1 MVKQGKDLL
10 PAGGTQNT
18 EARGKRIVNLTINR
32 LPVSAPEG
40 MTIMEAAEKAGIS
53 IPHLCYLEKINEIG
67 ACRLCSVEVRGEDKL
82 VPACITRV
90 AEGMEITTN
99 SSRVRSACRTNLA
112 LIMSQHN
119 GQCPSCV
126 RSGTCQLQKLANDFD
141 LTGNTFYEDLPSGK
155 LAWWDQD
162 FPLIRDATK
171 CIKCMRCIQV
181 CDKVQGMHI
190 WDLMATG
197 GRTRVDVAGNQ
208 SIREVDCTLCG
219 QCITHCP
226 TGALRERSD
235 IDRVQRAIDDPEV
248 VTVVQI
254 APAVRTA
261 WGESLGLAPEEATVN
276 LMAGA
281 LRELG
286 LDYVFDTSFS
296 ADLTIMEEGYEF
308 LHRLQAGDMVKY
320 PMFTSCC
327 PGWVRFLKARY
338 PELTS
343 RLSTAKSP
351 QQMFGAVIKNQFA
364 QRIGKDRT
372 KICSVSIMPCTAKKA
387 ECSLPTMRDENGNPD
402 VDYVLTTREV
412 VRMMRKGSV
421 HIENVHESPFDPVMG
436 DYTGAG
442 VIFGA
447 TGGVMEAALRTAD
460 FVLSGKNPAPDA
472 FRAVRAKGQE
482 DKPWRESVF
491 EVGDAEVRVA
501 VTSGLANADALC
513 SAIIN
518 GEVKYDFVEVMACP
532 GGCSGGGGQPI
543 LGDDVER
550 AKPRGSVLYNI
561 DRNMKVR
568 YSHENTDVQKL
579 YEESLGAPN
588 SELAEH
594 LLHTDHFGWNMP
606 GRG

>member
-1 MVKQGKDLL
+1 M
-10 PAGGTQNT
+10 
-18 EARGKRIVNLTINR
+18 VNLTINKI
-32 LPVSAPEG
+32 PVSAPEN
-40 MTIMEAAEKAGIS
+40 MSILEAAEQAGIS
-53 IPHLCYLEKINEIG
+53 IPHLCYLKEINEIG
-67 ACRLCSVEVRGEDKL
+67 ACRLCSVEVKGEDAL

-90 AEGMEITTN
+90 QEGMEVVTN
-99 SSRVRSACRTNLA
+99 SPRVRGACRTNLA

-119 GQCPSCV
+119 GHCTSCV
-126 RSGTCQLQKLANDFD
+126 RSGTCQLQQLAEDFN
-141 LTGNTFYEDLPSGK
+141 LIENPFYEDLPAGK
-155 LAWWDQD
+155 LNWWNQE
-162 FPLIRDATK
+162 FPLIRDAAR

-181 CDKVQGMHI
+181 CDKIQSMKV

-197 GRTRVDVAGNQ
+197 GRTRVDVAG
-208 SIREVDCTLCG
+208 SISIEESDCTLCG

-235 IDRVQRAIDDPEV
+235 IDAVQRAIDDPDV

-261 WGESLGLAPEEATVN
+261 WGEYLGLSPEKATVN

-286 LDYVFDTSFS
+286 FDYVFDTSFT

-308 LHRLQAGDMVKY
+308 LHRFQWGDMEKY

-327 PGWVRFLKARY
+327 PGWVRFLKAKF
-338 PELTS
+338 PELTD

-364 QRIGKDRT
+364 DRIGKPRT

-387 ECSLPTMRDENGNPD
+387 ECALPTMRDEGGNPD

-412 VRMMRKGSV
+412 VRLMKRGGV
-421 HIENVHESPFDPVMG
+421 NAERVAESDFDAVMG

-447 TGGVMEAALRTAD
+447 TGGVMEAALRTAAY
-460 FVLSGKNPAPDA
+460 VLTGENPAPDA
-472 FRAVRAKGQE
+472 FRAVRAEGPA
-482 DKPWRESVF
+482 DMPWREDRPWREAVV
-491 EVGDAEVRVA
+491 EVGGVKVRAA
-501 VTSGLANADALC
+501 VTSGLRNAEALC
-513 SAIIN
+513 SAIVS
-518 GEVKYDFVEVMACP
+518 GAVKYDFVEVMACP

-550 AKPRGSVLYNI
+550 ALPRGGVLYDI
-561 DRNMKVR
+561 DRNMEVR
-568 YSHENTDVQKL
+568 YSHENKDVQKL
-579 YEESLGAPN
+579 YEESLGEPN
-588 SELAEH
+588 SLLAEA
-594 LLHTDHFGWNMP
+594 LLHTDHFGWDMP
-606 GRG
+606 GR

>member
-1 MVKQGKDLL
+1 M
-10 PAGGTQNT
+10 
-18 EARGKRIVNLTINR
+18 VNLTINS
-32 LPVSAPEG
+32 LQVSVPEG
-40 MTIMEAAEKAGIS
+40 TTILEAAERAGIS
-53 IPHLCYLEKINEIG
+53 IPHLCYLKEINEIG
-67 ACRLCSVEVRGEDKL
+67 ACRLCSVEVEGEDML
-82 VPACITRV
+82 APACVTRV
-90 AEGMEITTN
+90 REGMQVRTN
-99 SSRVRSACRTNLA
+99 TSRVRNACRTNLA
-112 LIMSQHN
+112 LIMSQHD
-119 GQCPSCV
+119 GRCSSCV
-126 RSGTCQLQKLANDFD
+126 RSGSCQLQKLANDFE
-141 LTGNTFYEDLPSGK
+141 LTDHAFYSDLPAGK
-155 LAWWDQD
+155 LTWWDHD
-162 FPLIRDATK
+162 FPLIRDASK
-171 CIKCMRCIQV
+171 CIKCMRCIQI
-181 CDKVQGMHI
+181 CDKVQGMHV

-197 GRTRVDVAGNQ
+197 SRTRVDVAGNR
-208 SIREVDCTLCG
+208 SISEADCALCG

-235 IDRVQRAIDDPEV
+235 IDRVQAAIDDPET

-254 APAVRTA
+254 APAVRTG
-261 WGESLGLAPEEATVN
+261 WGESLGLPPEQATVN
-276 LMAGA
+276 RMAGA

-286 LDYVFDTSFS
+286 FDYVFDTCFT

-308 LHRLQAGDMVKY
+308 LHRFQSGDMEKY

-327 PGWVRFLKARY
+327 PGWVRFLKAKY
-338 PELTS
+338 PELTG

-387 ECSLPTMRDENGNPD
+387 ECALPTMRDGNGNPD

-412 VRMMRKGSV
+412 VRMMRQGSV
-421 HIENVHESPFDPVMG
+421 NPEKVAESPFDAIMG

-460 FVLSGKNPAPDA
+460 FVLSGKKSAPDA
-472 FRAVRAKGQE
+472 FRAVRAKGNEETPWRE
-482 DKPWRESVF
+482 DKPWRECVF
-491 EVGDAEVRVA
+491 DVGGVEVRVA
-501 VTSGLANADALC
+501 ITSGLSNADALC
-513 SAIIN
+513 SAIVN
-518 GEVKYDFVEVMACP
+518 GEVHYDFVEVMACP

-550 AKPRGSVLYNI
+550 AISRGRVLYGI

-568 YSHENTDVQKL
+568 YSHENKDVLKL
-579 YEESLGAPN
+579 YEESLGEPN

-594 LLHTDHFGWNMP
+594 LLHTDHFGWDMP
-606 GRG
+606 GKR